1 MIVDALLP
9 DEGALSF
16 CGCDPKRPVIFI
28 SPVPL
33 GSLFFRNRLIHAH
46 NGLKHTAGLP
56 FIEKPLQEDEL
67 LDQINALVGTRDGGQ
82 RPDDGNTDT
91 MEMGG

>member
-9 DEGALSF
+9 DEGALLF
-16 CGCDPKRPVIFI
+16 CDCNPKRPVIFI

-46 NGLKHTAGLP
+46 NGLKQTSGFP
-56 FIEKPLQEDEL
+56 FIETPLQEDEL
-67 LDQINALVGTRDGGQ
+67 LHQINALVGTRDGRQ
-82 RPDDGNTDT
+82 HPDDANTDT
-91 MEMGG
+91 MEMGE